1 MCEEVARKG
10 SNIPTIGNQHN
21 EVWISIT
28 TSNYR
33 MYVCWNDTN
42 KRENYME
49 NNVSKGELTF
59 LYVIV
64 EMVDIVR
71 VGYCKI
77 NI

>member
-1 MCEEVARKG
+1 
-10 SNIPTIGNQHN
+10 
-21 EVWISIT
+21 
-28 TSNYR
+28 
-33 MYVCWNDTN
+33 
-42 KRENYME
+42 ME